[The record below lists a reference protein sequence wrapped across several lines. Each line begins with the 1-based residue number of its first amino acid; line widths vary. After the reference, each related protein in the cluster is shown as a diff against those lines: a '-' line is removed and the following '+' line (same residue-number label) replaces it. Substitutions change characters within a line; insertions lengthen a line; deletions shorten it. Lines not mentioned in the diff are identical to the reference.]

1 MEPKI
6 NGLKPV
12 WDEQI
17 KTPKH
22 DEMCLYL
29 LNKSNLLKIFEKT
42 LFINNQIS
50 SIQKLREKYYQE
62 EFNNILIKNNAI
74 FTKEKVEVNSDSSS
88 IYKFITTGSWIVDK
102 QYKKL
107 NKIEWEIDTEVIL
120 EKPVK
125 SKNFLIGVIDAEI
138 IIYGL
143 MKKYYTFTTEKLLS
157 NNKISY
163 ESFYQSGEVY
173 NKQPNESDM
182 RKISNTNFTAN
193 IEKIELMR
201 IYFEV
206 KPKIESIG
214 ETLRQLNTY
223 HSYLGGIQ
231 SEGYKINKENFIL
244 FTSKKETKEIFESQK
259 YSFISLEE
267 LEPQAKQISL
277 GDY

>member
-29 LNKSNLLKIFEKT
+29 LNKSNLLKIFEKI
-42 LFINNQIS
+42 LFINNQILT
-50 SIQKLREKYYQE
+50 IQKLREKYCEE
-62 EFNNILIKNNAI
+62 EFNNILIKNNVI

-102 QYKKL
+102 QYKQL
-107 NKIEWEIDTEVIL
+107 TKIEWEIDTEVIL

-138 IIYGL
+138 IVYGL
-143 MKKYYTFTTEKLLS
+143 MKKYYTVTTEKLLP

-173 NKQPNESDM
+173 NKQPNEEEM
-182 RKISNTNFTAN
+182 RKLSNTDFKIST
-193 IEKIELMR
+193 EKGELMR

-223 HSYLGGIQ
+223 HSYLSGIHA
-231 SEGYKINKENFIL
+231 EGYKIKKIL
-244 FTSKKETKEIFESQK
+244 FYLLLKKKLKK
-259 YSFISLEE
+259 YLNHKNILLFL
-267 LEPQAKQISL
+267 
-277 GDY
+277 